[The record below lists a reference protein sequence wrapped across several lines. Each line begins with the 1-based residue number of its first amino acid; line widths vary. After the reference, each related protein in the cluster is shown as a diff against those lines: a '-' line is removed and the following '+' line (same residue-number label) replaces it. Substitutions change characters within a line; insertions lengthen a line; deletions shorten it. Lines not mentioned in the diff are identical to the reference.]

1 MLSER
6 IAGRFL
12 PGRQRLRV
20 MESSRPQLRD
30 CPLNLHPSST
40 RDAQSTRNP
49 LASLL
54 TNLELRSPLSPSDRA
69 AILALP
75 FVLKSLAPG
84 SYLVREGEPPTAC
97 GVLITGFAYRQK
109 LTGDGGRQILSI
121 HMPGEALDFQ
131 NVFLNSAD
139 HSVQM
144 LTRGQVALVL
154 RADIQK
160 VARCSPAIAHAILIN
175 VLAEAS
181 IFREWILNVGRRDAK
196 SRLAHVLCELA
207 VRLDAQGL
215 ADEMGYHLPMTQAEL
230 ADALGL
236 TPVHLNRV
244 IRALEVDGLLVR
256 SKRNLSFPDWE
267 RMRDLA
273 DFNDRY
279 LHLARQKSGELPDAA
294 AA

>member
-1 MLSER
+1 VS
-6 IAGRFL
+6 
-12 PGRQRLRV
+12 
-20 MESSRPQLRD
+20 D
-30 CPLNLHPSST
+30 
-40 RDAQSTRNP
+40 NP
-49 LASLL
+49 LALL
-54 TNLELRSPLSPSDRA
+54 LENLELRSPLPEQDRQ

-75 FVLKSLAPG
+75 YSLKSLSPG
-84 SYLVREGEPPTAC
+84 SYAVREGEPPTGC
-97 GVLITGFAYRQK
+97 GVLVSGFAYRQK

-121 HMPGEALDFQ
+121 HIPGEALDFQ
-131 NVFLNSAD
+131 NIFLNIAD

-144 LTRGQVALVL
+144 LTRGYIALIP

-160 VARCSPAIAHAILIN
+160 IARSSAAIGHAILVSIL
-175 VLAEAS
+175 VEAS

-207 VRLDAQGL
+207 VRLDAHGL
-215 ADEMGYHLPMTQAEL
+215 ADNMGYHLPMTQAEL

-244 IRALEVDGLLVR
+244 IRSLEADGLITR
-256 SKRNLSFPDWE
+256 SKRELNFPDWE

-279 LHLARQKSGELPDAA
+279 LHHAVQESAA
-294 AA
+294 PLKLRA

>member
-1 MLSER
+1 VS
-6 IAGRFL
+6 
-12 PGRQRLRV
+12 
-20 MESSRPQLRD
+20 D
-30 CPLNLHPSST
+30 
-40 RDAQSTRNP
+40 NP
-49 LASLL
+49 LELL
-54 TNLELRSPLSPSDRA
+54 LENLELRSPLPEQDRQ

-75 FVLKSLAPG
+75 YTLKSLAPG
-84 SYLVREGEPPTAC
+84 SYAVREGEPPTGC
-97 GVLITGFAYRQK
+97 GVLVSGFAYRQK

-121 HMPGEALDFQ
+121 HIPGEALDFQ
-131 NVFLNSAD
+131 NIFLNVAD

-144 LTRGQVALVL
+144 LTRGHVALIP

-160 VARCSPAIAHAILIN
+160 IARSSAAIGHAILVSIL
-175 VLAEAS
+175 VEAS

-207 VRLDAQGL
+207 VRLDAHGL
-215 ADEMGYHLPMTQAEL
+215 ADDMGYHLPMTQAEL

-244 IRALEVDGLLVR
+244 IRSLEADGLISR
-256 SKRNLSFPDWE
+256 SKREISFPDWE

-279 LHLARQKSGELPDAA
+279 LHLAVQESAA
-294 AA
+294 PLKLRA